1 VETNKNNKKKIPLWV
16 KVATSVVIFI
26 VVGLC
31 VWIAN
36 SPLFWGTHVANGLA
50 AAKATAVVVAIIA
63 IFVAGVTAVIVPRLM
78 YSKPKRAGAISITG
92 VVVAVVS
99 LALLLPVIPGSPARS
114 AYRSGFDALSRF
126 SENIITTNAPRADY
140 ETRLNA
146 AMAEN
151 ILRASLQ
158 DTVAWIPN
166 ESQPQYSVVDDA
178 PAWCVGLLAQHR
190 VPMAADRV
198 YAKGVMCLVEES
210 MKTVRADWDVR
221 VPTTQ
226 GSYSTNLHKYIARL
240 QRGMSVAEADVRFY
254 IQNGKPHMLAPVT
267 KVVSAGID
275 VRRVTAGFVTIDPKG
290 SLKLHTSA
298 KAGEWPVPVVAYG
311 TAEQIRASLNT
322 RGGYYCAA
330 RLKSAGCVA
339 KAQPLEDTSSIQ
351 GAGSAGDPNA
361 GNSTEFVLRRE
372 DGRLVMVTPLTPY
385 GNSRNVV
392 AYLEVIVD
400 ELAGI
405 KTPTAVLY
413 NVAAEASGLS
423 IAQAVT
429 AAYTADI
436 AWTSEVTEPE
446 AQKSAS
452 RIFEITPAGAGEVV
466 ATIGNAT
473 NPEYLLRV
481 KPALKDGSLQFSYCI
496 HAYGTNEE
504 LDCRVSTQPAARIG
518 TLRGVASA
526 DDGQTS
532 VQTPVTVDGSL
543 NLDEMTDDELRLL
556 GVAILDEMTRRSK

>member
-1 VETNKNNKKKIPLWV
+1 VETNKKAIPLWV
-16 KVATSVVIFI
+16 KVTAAVVIFI
-26 VVGLC
+26 VVGLSA
-31 VWIAN
+31 WIMN
-36 SPLFWGTHVANGLA
+36 SPLFLGTRVADALA
-50 AAKATAVVVAIIA
+50 MSKASAVVFAVIA
-63 IFVAGVTAVIVPRLM
+63 IFIAGVAASAAPWLM
-78 YSKPKRAGAISITG
+78 YSTSKRARTISITG

-99 LALLLPVIPGSPARS
+99 FVLLLPVIPGSPART
-114 AYRSGFDALSRF
+114 AYRSGFDALSTF
-126 SENIITTNAPRADY
+126 STNVIATNVPRPDY

-240 QRGMSVAEADVRFY
+240 QRGMSVEEADVRFY

-267 KVVSAGID
+267 KVVSAGLD

-290 SLKLHTSA
+290 SLELHTSA

-311 TAEQIRASLNT
+311 TAEQIRKSLNT
-322 RGGYYCAA
+322 RSGYYCSA

-339 KAQPLEDTSSIQ
+339 KAQPLEDTSSID

-361 GNSTEFVLRRE
+361 GNATEFVLRRE
-372 DGRLVMVTPLTPY
+372 DGRLAMVTPLTPY

-400 ELAGI
+400 ELAGT
-405 KTPTAVLY
+405 KTPSAVLY
-413 NVAAEASGLS
+413 SVKPEASGLS

-436 AWTSEVTEPE
+436 AWTSEVTESE

-452 RIFEITPAGAGEVV
+452 RIFEITPARSGEVV

-481 KPALKDGSLQFSYCI
+481 KPSLKDGSLQFSYCI
-496 HAYGTNEE
+496 HAYGTNAQ
-504 LDCRVSTQPAARIG
+504 LDCRESTQPAARIG
-518 TLRGVASA
+518 TLRGVAR
-526 DDGQTS
+526 DDDPTS
-532 VQTPVTVDGSL
+532 STKPPVKVDGSL
-543 NLDEMTDDELRLL
+543 SLETMTDDELRML
-556 GVAILDEMTRRSK
+556 GVAILDEMTRRTK